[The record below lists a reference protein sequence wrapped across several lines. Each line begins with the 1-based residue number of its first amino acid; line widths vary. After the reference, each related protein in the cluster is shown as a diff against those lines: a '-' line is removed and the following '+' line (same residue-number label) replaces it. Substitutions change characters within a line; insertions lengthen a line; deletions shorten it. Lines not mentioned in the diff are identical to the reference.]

1 MSPPA
6 TERFVL
12 VPLTSRH
19 GTVLGMEEMEDTPDT
34 PTTAFDDEV
43 LLELAAELH
52 RLAAGLKRD
61 LQRNAVLPG
70 LSDLTAM
77 RPLQAMLTEA
87 LSARVGRPKAAR
99 SDRENESPT
108 DFEMP
113 GYL

>member
-77 RPLQAMLTEA
+77 RPLRYG
-87 LSARVGRPKAAR
+87 SA
-99 SDRENESPT
+99 
-108 DFEMP
+108 
-113 GYL
+113 